1 MSKSYLSPKP
11 KRLAF
16 WSLFLIMCALTLCF
30 MYISLTNGTF
40 DLSAKD
46 VLCTLL
52 RINPAADHDLVIFD
66 FRLPRIVL
74 GALVGFG
81 LGIAGAVLQ
90 GITRNSLA
98 DPGILGIHAA
108 AGAFVV
114 LYMFF
119 AAGTMKTPD
128 WFAVLSMPMFGF
140 VGGLVAVILLYI
152 FARQNGEFN
161 PQQLILVGIA
171 LASGFGAITLFVS
184 LKMDPQNYEMAA
196 VWLAGS
202 VYSANW
208 RQVLSTLPWLVIL
221 IPVIWRRAAVLDLM
235 QLHEVSV
242 KGLGVAIGR
251 ERQILLLCCV
261 GLVSACISV
270 SGSIGF
276 VGLIAPHIAR
286 RLIGNSY
293 KYIVPL
299 CGMIGM
305 LMVVIGDFIGK
316 TVFAPAQL
324 PVGIV
329 ISIIGVPYF
338 IFLLFKTRT
347 K

>member
-1 MSKSYLSPKP
+1 MLSPGAKIST
-11 KRLAF
+11 F
-16 WSLFLIMCALTLCF
+16 WSLFLLTGVLTLSA
-30 MYISLTNGTF
+30 MYASLTNGTF
-40 DLSAKD
+40 DISPLD
-46 VLCTLL
+46 VVRTLL
-52 RINPAADHDLVIFD
+52 RIHPNADYDLVIFE

-114 LYMFF
+114 VFMFF
-119 AAGTMKTPD
+119 SAGTLKAPG
-128 WFAVLSMPMFGF
+128 WLSVLSMPIFGF
-140 VGGLVAVILLYI
+140 LGGLAAVVLLFI
-152 FARQNGEFN
+152 FARRAGEFE

-171 LASGFGAITLFVS
+171 LASGFGAITLYVS
-184 LKMDPQNYEMAA
+184 LKMDPQNFEMAA

-202 VYSANW
+202 VYNANW
-208 RQVLSTLPWLVIL
+208 KQILSTLPWLVIL
-221 IPVIWRRAAVLDLM
+221 TPVIWRRAAVLDLL

-242 KGLGVAIGR
+242 KGVGVAAGR
-251 ERQILLLCCV
+251 ERQILLFCCV
-261 GLVSACISV
+261 GLVSACVSV

-305 LMVVIGDFIGK
+305 LMVVVCDFIGK
-316 TVFAPAQL
+316 TVFAPAEL
-324 PVGIV
+324 SVGIV
-329 ISIIGVPYF
+329 VSIIGVPYF
-338 IFLLFKTRT
+338 LFLLFKTR
-347 K
+347 KR

>member
-1 MSKSYLSPKP
+1 
-11 KRLAF
+11 
-16 WSLFLIMCALTLCF
+16 

-40 DLSAKD
+40 DISAMD
-46 VLCTLL
+46 VIRTLL
-52 RINPAADHDLVIFD
+52 RIHPNADHDLVIFE
-66 FRLPRIVL
+66 FRLPRILL
-74 GALVGFG
+74 GVLVGFG

-114 LYMFF
+114 VFMFF
-119 AAGTMKTPD
+119 TGGNLKAPG
-128 WFAVLSMPMFGF
+128 WFSVMSMPMFGF
-140 VGGLVAVILLYI
+140 IGGLIAIVLLYI
-152 FARQNGEFN
+152 FARNHGEFN

-171 LASGFGAITLFVS
+171 LASGFGAVTLYVS
-184 LKMDPQNYEMAA
+184 LKMDADNFEMAA

-202 VYSANW
+202 LYNANW

-221 IPVIWRRAAVLDLM
+221 TPVIWRRAAVLDLM
-235 QLHEVSV
+235 QLNEISV
-242 KGLGVAIGR
+242 KGVGVAVNK
-251 ERQILLLCCV
+251 ERQILLFCCV
-261 GLVSACISV
+261 GLVSACVSV

-286 RLIGNSY
+286 RLVGNSY

-299 CGMIGM
+299 CGLIGM
-305 LMVVIGDFIGK
+305 LMVVIADFIGK

-324 PVGIV
+324 SVGIV

-338 IFLLFKTRT
+338 IFLLFRTRT
-347 K
+347 R